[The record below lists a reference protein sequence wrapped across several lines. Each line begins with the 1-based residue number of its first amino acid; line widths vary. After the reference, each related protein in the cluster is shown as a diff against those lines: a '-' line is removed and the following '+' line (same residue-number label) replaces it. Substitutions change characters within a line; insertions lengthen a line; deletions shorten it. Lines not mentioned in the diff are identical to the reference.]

1 MYFEIFLFGTAVVF
15 TLVGYFM
22 GKRNEQKALVEAI
35 IDQLIN
41 DGYLKTNGYG
51 ENLEI
56 IKHSEWCNDKATR

>member
-1 MYFEIFLFGTAVVF
+1 MIFEIFLFGTAVIF

-56 IKHSEWCNDKATR
+56 IKHSEWCDDKATR

>member
-1 MYFEIFLFGTAVVF
+1 MIFEIFLFGTAVVF

>member
-1 MYFEIFLFGTAVVF
+1 MIFEIFLFGTAVIF

-51 ENLEI
+51 DNLEI
-56 IKHSEWCNDKATR
+56 IKHSEWCDDKATR

>member
-1 MYFEIFLFGTAVVF
+1 VVF

>member
-22 GKRNEQKALVEAI
+22 GRRDEQKAIVEAI